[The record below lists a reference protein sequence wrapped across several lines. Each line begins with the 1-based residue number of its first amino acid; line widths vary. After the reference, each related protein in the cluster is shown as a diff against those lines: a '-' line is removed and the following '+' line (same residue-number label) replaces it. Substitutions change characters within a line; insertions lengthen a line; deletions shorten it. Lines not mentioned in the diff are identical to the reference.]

1 MFTDTTMLD
10 VKPFGAIVEYV
21 LKPILD
27 DMRVVLELME
37 ANKVPAKDLTKLA
50 WKLFIFDKLMTF
62 LTTLIVTGAICWTL
76 YYYLLHSQIVSR

>member
-1 MFTDTTMLD
+1 MFMGTTMLD

-37 ANKVPAKDLTKLA
+37 ANKVPAKDMMKMA

-62 LTTLIVTGAICWTL
+62 LTTMLVTGAICSTL
-76 YYYLLHSQIVSR
+76 YVYLLHSQTVIR